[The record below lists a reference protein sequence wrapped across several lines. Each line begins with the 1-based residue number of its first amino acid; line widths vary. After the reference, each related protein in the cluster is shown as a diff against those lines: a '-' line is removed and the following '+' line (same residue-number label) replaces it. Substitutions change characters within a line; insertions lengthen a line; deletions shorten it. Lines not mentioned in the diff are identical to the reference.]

1 MIFQRALQRELASVA
16 GATFTVLFTFF
27 VTWTLISILGKA
39 AGGKVASSDVLA
51 LIGFSVLNYLP
62 TVLILTS
69 FIAVIVTVTRSYRDS
84 EMVVWFASG
93 QSLMRWVAPVLV
105 FGLPLVALVAALS
118 FVATPWARM
127 KSAEFVERFEKR
139 EDLKRVSPGQ
149 FRESTST
156 NRVFFVE
163 GSTRG
168 STVVQNVFVNSV
180 DESGSSIV
188 VAKEG
193 VIEPDGKG
201 GQYLVLK
208 NGRRYLGQPGRAD
221 FQSMEFERYRMRVS
235 SQVPVMGSETPA
247 DALSTPAL
255 LALPNNRFTNA
266 ELLYRIS
273 APITCVVLML
283 LAIPLGFVNP
293 RAGSSANLILALLIF
308 FTYGNLSRVFENSV
322 KQGKLSFGLAWWPLH
337 LAALLIVAGLFAW
350 RLNVNHRW
358 HPLALLG
365 AFKRRRLLRAGAAAA
380 GAAQEGAQ

>member
-16 GATFTVLFTFF
+16 GATFTVLFTIF

-62 TVLILTS
+62 TIIILTS
-69 FIAVIVTVTRSYRDS
+69 FIAVIGTVTRSYRDS

-93 QSLMRWVAPVLV
+93 QSLMRWVPPVLV
-105 FGLPLVALVAALS
+105 FGLPLVAIVAALS
-118 FVATPWARM
+118 FVATPWAKM

-149 FRESTST
+149 FRESPST

-163 GSTRG
+163 GSTSG
-168 STVVQNVFVNSV
+168 ATVVQNVFVNSV
-180 DESGSSIV
+180 DEEGNSIV

-208 NGRRYLGQPGRAD
+208 NGRRYLGHPGRAD

-235 SQVPVMGSETPA
+235 SQVPMIGTETPV
-247 DALSTPAL
+247 DAMSTATL
-255 LALPNNRFTNA
+255 LAIPQDRLTRA

-273 APITCVVLML
+273 APISCLVLIL
-283 LAIPLGFVNP
+283 LGIPLGFVNP

-308 FTYGNLSRVFENSV
+308 FTYSNLSKVFENSV
-322 KQGKLSFGLAWWPLH
+322 KQNKMGFGMAWWPLH
-337 LAALLIVAGLFAW
+337 LFAVLVVAALFAW
-350 RLNVNHRW
+350 RLNVNHPW

-365 AFKRRRLLRAGAAAA
+365 AFKRRRLLRSGA
-380 GAAQEGAQ
+380 AAQEGVQ

>member
-16 GATFTVLFTFF
+16 GATFTVLFTIF

-62 TVLILTS
+62 TIIILTS
-69 FIAVIVTVTRSYRDS
+69 FIAVIATVTRSYRDS

-93 QSLMRWVAPVLV
+93 QSLMRWVPPVLV
-105 FGLPLVALVAALS
+105 FGLPMVAIVAALS
-118 FVATPWARM
+118 FVATPWAKM

-149 FRESTST
+149 FRESPST

-163 GSTRG
+163 GSTSG
-168 STVVQNVFVNSV
+168 ATVVQNVFVNTV
-180 DESGSSIV
+180 DADGNSIV

-201 GQYLVLK
+201 GQYLVLR

-235 SQVPVMGSETPA
+235 SQVPMIGTETPV
-247 DALSTPAL
+247 DAMSTATL
-255 LALPNNRFTNA
+255 LAVPQDRLTGA

-273 APITCVVLML
+273 APISCLVLML
-283 LAIPLGFVNP
+283 LGIPLGFVNP

-308 FTYGNLSRVFENSV
+308 FTYSNLSKLFEASV
-322 KQGKLSFGLAWWPLH
+322 KQNKMAFGMAWWPLH
-337 LAALLIVAGLFAW
+337 LFALLVVAALFAW
-350 RLNVNHRW
+350 RLNVNHPW

-365 AFKRRRLLRAGAAAA
+365 AFKRRRLLRG
-380 GAAQEGAQ
+380 GEAAQEGAQ